1 MERSRTED
9 TEGTEVFGTGRLVGD
24 GFWRLLSR
32 LTGFHAACGT
42 DRSRRRQS
50 FSIVTL
56 LQANAPEADW
66 SVEAEKDSTGRVWW
80 YGQVKRDPFAYQA
93 KYTEDNVVGIFTRAD
108 LEMVNAKKALQSQ
121 DL

>member
-9 TEGTEVFGTGRLVGD
+9 TEGTEVFGTGRLVSD

-93 KYTEDNVVGIFTRAD
+93 KYTEDNVVGIFARAD
-108 LEMVNAKKALQSQ
+108 LEMVNANHALQSQ